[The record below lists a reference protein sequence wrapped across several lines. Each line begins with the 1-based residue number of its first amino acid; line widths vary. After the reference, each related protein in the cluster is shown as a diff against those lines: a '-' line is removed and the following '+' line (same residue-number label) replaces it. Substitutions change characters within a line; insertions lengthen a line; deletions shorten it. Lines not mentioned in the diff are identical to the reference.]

1 MTDHATPPPAPESAP
16 APGNVPANAPAPG
29 NVPAPAP
36 GNAPQNAPDPLLAAL
51 AAPVA
56 VPEDPA
62 VLAEREARRALRRKA
77 AVRWGG
83 AALVFVLAGTGTA
96 LAVTAPERTDLPGL
110 ATASDG
116 RYTFAPLTLPPLPA
130 GKNAP
135 DDKGK
140 SLHHADLRHLLL
152 PAPEEAGG
160 SLTPPVFPAPGA
172 GAIPSGAPTA
182 SGSPTASPAPSAAAG
197 APAAGSGF
205 GQWVP
210 CDALAEDQQDPVKVR
225 VLLLEDAC
233 RAATVREWTASDGTR
248 TQIRLLR
255 FGSVRES
262 WEAFADLRSKGRPKA
277 AADTRSTPHDDW
289 DTLDGMS
296 LTTVES
302 TAAGSKGAPT
312 ARVAYLSAADVL
324 AVVTMTNPAGVPTAP
339 FRQVVT
345 LQADLLS

>member
-1 MTDHATPPPAPESAP
+1 GVPGGVPEA
-16 APGNVPANAPAPG
+16 
-29 NVPAPAP
+29 
-36 GNAPQNAPDPLLAAL
+36 DPLLAAL

-56 VPEDPA
+56 APVDPA
-62 VLAEREARRALRRKA
+62 VLAEQEAHRVRRRKA

-83 AALVFVLAGTGTA
+83 AVLVFALAGTGSA

-116 RYTFAPLTLPPLPA
+116 RYTFAPLTLPPLPS
-130 GKNAP
+130 GKAAP

-140 SLHHADLRHLLL
+140 SLHYADLRHLLL
-152 PAPEEAGG
+152 PAPKEAGG
-160 SLTPPVFPAPGA
+160 SLTPPVFPAP
-172 GAIPSGAPTA
+172 SGTPAA
-182 SGSPTASPAPSAAAG
+182 SGSPTASASPAASPTAAAPAG
-197 APAAGSGF
+197 AF

-210 CDALAEDQQDPVKVR
+210 CDALADEQQDPAKAR
-225 VLLLEDAC
+225 VLLLENAC

-262 WEAFADLRSKGRPKA
+262 WSAFADLRAKGRPKA

-289 DTLDGMS
+289 NTPDGMS
-296 LTTVES
+296 LTTVEA
-302 TAAGSKGAPT
+302 TTAGSKGAPT

-345 LQADLLS
+345 LQAELLA